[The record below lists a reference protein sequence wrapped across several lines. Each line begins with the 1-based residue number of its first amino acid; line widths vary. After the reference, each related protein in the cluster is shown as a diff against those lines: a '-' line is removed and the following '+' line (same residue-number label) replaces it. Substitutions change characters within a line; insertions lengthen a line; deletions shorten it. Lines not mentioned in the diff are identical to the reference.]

1 MSELASDATAPGS
14 TVLFTLDGGVGT
26 VTLNRPARRN
36 AISWRLVEDLLDV
49 LDRAASAAG
58 LRVLVVTGAG
68 TDFCVGADLARVG
81 SDDVQDQETRTLRGR
96 SVADDRERLARAST
110 AVATLASFPA
120 PTIAA
125 VDGACAGAGL
135 SLALAADFRIAA
147 ERAVFNTAFVS
158 AGVSGDLG
166 SAWLL
171 TRAVGGARARALL
184 LDPGRITAA
193 DAARLG
199 LVTETAADLPARVG
213 ELAGKLAAQAPRAM
227 RYAKQNLDDAASA
240 SLPDYLLREVPRM
253 VDSARSG
260 DARRAAQA
268 FLEKRRPVF
277 TGE

>member
-1 MSELASDATAPGS
+1 MSS
-14 TVLFTLDGGVGT
+14 TVRFSLDGGVGT
-26 VTLNRPARRN
+26 VTLDRPERRN
-36 AISWRLVEDLLDV
+36 AISWQLVEDLIAV
-49 LDRAASAAG
+49 LDQAASAPD
-58 LRVLVVTGAG
+58 LRALVVTGAG
-68 TDFCVGADLARVG
+68 ADFCVGADLARVG
-81 SDDVQDQETRTLRGR
+81 SDSTQDQETRTLRGR
-96 SVADDRERLARAST
+96 STADDRTRLTHAST
-110 AVATLASFPA
+110 IVEKLVSFPA

-125 VDGACAGAGL
+125 VNGACAGAGL

-184 LDPGRITAA
+184 LDPGRITATE
-193 DAARLG
+193 AARLG
-199 LVTETAADLPARVG
+199 LVTETTADLHARVG
-213 ELAGKLAAQAPRAM
+213 ELAAKLAAQAPRAM
-227 RYAKQNLDDAASA
+227 RYAKQNLDDAAQA
-240 SLPDYLLREVPRM
+240 TLPDYLRREVPRM
-253 VDSARSG
+253 VDCAGSG